1 MVWAQSPPRV
11 AASMSGRGF
20 LGWTLATHQKYKVG
34 RKKISNICGLSR
46 GPSVAAEYQRVA
58 LARLVDEVKRDHE
71 VDEDLSDPAHVVAHL
86 LGEKGGVGPGLTEDL
101 GRGEEAVGMVEE
113 ELQQLEL
120 ALGQGH
126 LLALVPHHPAGRI
139 QPQPLKLPEPP
150 VPEIQTQL
158 ISMHLGL
165 DDLEVRGG
173 RLLCGR
179 LKAGHVAPDPVRA
192 PARELE
198 EVGVDAHPVARVFPP
213 RGEKGFPLKRPRLTP
228 ACICLSARRTGRIP
242 SLLRQAPQSFQIDTG
257 YATASRLRVRWRA
270 AA

>member
-46 GPSVAAEYQRVA
+46 GASVAAEYQRVA
-58 LARLVDEVKRDHE
+58 LAWLVDEVNRDRE

-86 LGEKGGVGPGLTEDL
+86 LREKGRVGPGLTEDL
-101 GRGEEAVGMVEE
+101 GRGEEAVGVVEE
-113 ELQQLEL
+113 KLQQLDL
-120 ALGQGH
+120 AFGQGH
-126 LLALVPHHPAGRI
+126 LPALVPHHPAGRI
-139 QPQPLKLPEPP
+139 QPQPLKLPQPA

-173 RLLCGR
+173 RLLGGR
-179 LKAGHVAPDPVRA
+179 LQVGHVAPDPVED
-192 PARELE
+192 PALELE
-198 EVGVDAHPVARVFPP
+198 EAGVNAHPVARVFPP
-213 RGEKGFPLKRPRLTP
+213 RGEKVFPLKRPGSTP
-228 ACICLSARRTGRIP
+228 AGVGLSSRRPGRIP
-242 SLLRQAPQSFQIDTG
+242 SLRRQTPQSFQMT
-257 YATASRLRVRWRA
+257 T
-270 AA
+270 